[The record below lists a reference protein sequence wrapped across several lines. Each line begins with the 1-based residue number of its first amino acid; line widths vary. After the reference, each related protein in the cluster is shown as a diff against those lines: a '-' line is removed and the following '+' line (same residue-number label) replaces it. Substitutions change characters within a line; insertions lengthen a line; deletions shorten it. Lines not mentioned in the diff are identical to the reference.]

1 MLTVMHNKILGGCCN
16 EKQKERIASEKAH
29 MRKDTGKSREEVS
42 LTVSEIGNG
51 VLLLDDKYKII
62 RVRLAIEGK
71 ADFSLNFPES
81 NKKHR
86 DLE

>member
-1 MLTVMHNKILGGCCN
+1 MTVMHNKVLGDCCN

-29 MRKDTGKSREEVS
+29 IRKDTVKSREEAS
-42 LTVSEIGNG
+42 LTVSEIGNV
-51 VLLLDDKYKII
+51 VLFLDGKYKII
-62 RVRLAIEGK
+62 RVCLAIDGK
-71 ADFSLNFPES
+71 ADFSLDCPES